1 MKSLSEGIDATR
13 QTIDRLTAGMGDKG
27 MTDPRGAKTLGEAAM
42 NADGTFDGARAL
54 SWLSEALNPGKG
66 ASETDVR
73 RIWDEAQAK
82 LRAKTKGV

>member
-27 MTDPRGAKTLGEAAM
+27 MSDPRGGKTLGEAAM
-42 NADGTFDGARAL
+42 NPDGTFNGARAL

-66 ASETDVR
+66 ASELCG
-73 RIWDEAQAK
+73 K
-82 LRAKTKGV
+82 LGDDGLKRAAYRGW

>member
-13 QTIDRLTAGMGDKG
+13 QTIDRLTAGVGDKA

-42 NADGTFDGARAL
+42 NADGSFNGARAL

-66 ASETDVR
+66 ASEADVQ
-73 RIWDEAQAK
+73 RIWDETQAK
-82 LRAKTKGV
+82 VRAKATGV